1 MALSKKAIIFLI
13 FLLTT
18 LSAFSADRV
27 FLKGIAFEKENI
39 NYSVCQGVKF
49 DGDKV
54 IFTKTGSFLSEDKK
68 DRITVI
74 SPILAIIPPLIAILT
89 ALIFRQ
95 VVLSLFIGIFSGVI
109 FLKGFSVFDAI
120 LSSLADTI
128 PSALTSKDHIS
139 ILIFSTMLGGMVG
152 IISANGGTAAIV
164 KSITNKITSRK
175 TTMFSAFFMGVGI
188 FFDDYANTLIV
199 GNTMRPLFDK
209 FKISREKLAYIVD
222 STAAPVASLAVIST
236 WIGFEVGVLSDVFKH
251 TGSNL
256 DGYSAFIFSIPYL
269 YYPLI
274 TLIFIVFLI
283 AMEKDFGPM
292 LKVEQNVNQDS
303 LEVCKTDEIKTA
315 PPSSSF
321 LAYLPI
327 LTVVIVTLLSIILTG
342 YKGNLDFREIF
353 GNGDSFASLIWGSV
367 AGCVVAGVLS
377 LFSKTLN
384 ITEVFDSWLDGLK
397 SMMSAVVILTLAWSL
412 SNVCKDIKTADFIM
426 SLLNEN
432 FPFWIMPLV
441 TFLISA
447 AMSFATGTSWGT
459 MAIVYPLLIP
469 VVLGTEFLHPTIAAV
484 LSGAVFGDHCSPI
497 SDTTIMSSM
506 ASSCDH
512 ISHVRTQLPYAL
524 AVAFIALISG
534 YLPIFFGVHP
544 LFSYTFATLLV
555 FLTMKFLGRTVK
567 KT

>member
-1 MALSKKAIIFLI
+1 
-13 FLLTT
+13 
-18 LSAFSADRV
+18 V
-27 FLKGIAFEKENI
+27 
-39 NYSVCQGVKF
+39 
-49 DGDKV
+49 
-54 IFTKTGSFLSEDKK
+54 
-68 DRITVI
+68 
-74 SPILAIIPPLIAILT
+74 LA
-89 ALIFRQ
+89 
-95 VVLSLFIGIFSGVI
+95 
-109 FLKGFSVFDAI
+109 
-120 LSSLADTI
+120 SLADTI
-128 PSALTSKDHIS
+128 PSSLTSKDHVA

-164 KSITNKITSRK
+164 KSITKKITNKK

-236 WIGFEVGVLSDVFKH
+236 WIGFEVGVLTDVFQH
-251 TGSNL
+251 AGVNF

-283 AMEKDFGPM
+283 AEEKDFGPM
-292 LKVEQNVNQDS
+292 LKAEQTVNAKS
-303 LEVCKTDEIKTA
+303 VKVLKTDEIKTA
-315 PPSSSF
+315 PPSSPF
-321 LAYLPI
+321 LAYIPI
-327 LTVVIVTLLSIILTG
+327 LTVVLITLLSIILTG
-342 YKGNLDFREIF
+342 YKGKFDFREIF
-353 GNGDSFASLIWGSV
+353 GNGDSFSSLIWGST
-367 AGCVVAGVLS
+367 AGCVIAGLLS

-412 SNVCKDIKTADFIM
+412 SNVCKDVKTADFIM

-432 FPFWIMPLV
+432 FPFWIMPLI

-447 AMSFATGTSWGT
+447 VMSFATGTSWGT

-512 ISHVRTQLPYAL
+512 INHVRTQLPYAL
-524 AVAFIALISG
+524 TVALIALFTG

-544 LFSYTFATLLV
+544 VLSYIAATILV
-555 FLTMKFLGRTVK
+555 FLTVNFLGQPVK
-567 KT
+567 KN